1 MKRTRVKICGITS
14 AADAALAVGA
24 GADAIGLIF
33 HRKSPRNLT
42 VPQALE
48 ISQSLPLFVATVC
61 VFRNA
66 DAALI
71 EQVVAA
77 IAPDY
82 LQFHGD
88 ESASFCRQFDTA
100 YIKAVPMGD
109 ATTQV
114 TEFANAFSDAAA
126 LLLDSHGGDHSAGQG
141 KIFDWSR
148 VPVSSS
154 LPIPMPLILAG
165 GLSGD
170 NVAEAILA
178 TDPFAVDVASG
189 VEQQPGRKSATRIND
204 FFRGV
209 NNARQ

>member
-1 MKRTRVKICGITS
+1 MNRTRVKICGITT
-14 AADAALAVGA
+14 AADAALAVNA

-33 HRKSPRNLT
+33 HAKSPRNLALQ
-42 VPQALE
+42 QALE
-48 ISQSLPLFVATVC
+48 ISQSLSPFVASVC

-66 DAALI
+66 DAALVQ
-71 EQVVAA
+71 QVVDA

-88 ESASFCRQFDTA
+88 EPANFCRQFGRP

-109 ATTQV
+109 VSTQV
-114 TEFANAFSDAAA
+114 AEFANEFNDSAA

-141 KIFDWSR
+141 KTFDWQR
-148 VPVSSS
+148 VPESC
-154 LPIPMPLILAG
+154 PRPLILAG

-170 NVAEAILA
+170 NVAAAIAA
-178 TDPFAVDVASG
+178 TNPFAVDVASG
-189 VEQQPGRKSATRIND
+189 VELEPGRKSATRINE